1 MSDTG
6 RAKMGDI
13 IEHSLVEVFRLPLD
27 TGQTRVILRNTK
39 GDIEGIFHRAEGPA
53 GVVWVSGSLGG
64 LDGPSFGI
72 FKTLSAT
79 LVKYGISSL
88 RLDYRLPGDFDQ
100 CVHDVLVGVN
110 FLKQSGVDYIALV
123 GHSFG
128 AAVVIMAATMSTE
141 VKAVVGLS
149 SQTYG
154 THRVSELSP
163 KPLLLIH
170 GDRDRNLPVRSSW
183 HIFERAKEPKDIV
196 IYKGSGHFLRE
207 CRQELYE
214 LLRRWLIDKLK
225 TKGQDICLG

>member
-1 MSDTG
+1 
-6 RAKMGDI
+6 MGDI
-13 IEHSLVEVFRLPLD
+13 IEHGLVKVFRLLLD
-27 TGQTRVILRNTK
+27 TGQTRVILSNTK

-79 LVKYGISSL
+79 LVKYGTSSL

-128 AAVVIMAATMSTE
+128 GAVVIMAATMSTE

-183 HIFERAKEPKDIV
+183 HIFERAKEPKEIV

-207 CRQELYE
+207 CHQELYE
-214 LLRRWLIDKLK
+214 LLRSWLIDKLK
-225 TKGQDICLG
+225 TKGQDICIG

>member
-1 MSDTG
+1 
-6 RAKMGDI
+6 MGDI
-13 IEHSLVEVFRLPLD
+13 IEHSLVEVSRLPLD

-39 GDIEGIFHRAEGPA
+39 GDIEGIFHRAEGLA

-72 FKTLSAT
+72 FETLSAT
-79 LVKYGISSL
+79 LVKYGTSSL

-214 LLRRWLIDKLK
+214 LLRSWLIDKLK
-225 TKGQDICLG
+225 TKGQDICIG

>member
-1 MSDTG
+1 
-6 RAKMGDI
+6 MGDI
-13 IEHSLVEVFRLPLD
+13 VEHNLVEISSLPVD
-27 TGQTRVILRNTK
+27 AGQTRVIIRNTK
-39 GDIEGIFHRAEGPA
+39 GEIECIYHRAEGTA
-53 GVVWVSGSLGG
+53 GVIWVSGSLGG

-72 FKTLSAT
+72 FKLLSAT
-79 LVKYGISSL
+79 LVNYRISSL

-110 FLKQSGVDYIALV
+110 FLKQSSVDNIALV

-128 AAVVIMAATMSTE
+128 GAVVIMAATMSTE

-154 THRVSELSP
+154 TDRVSELSP

-183 HIFERAKEPKDIV
+183 HIFERAREPKEIV

-207 CRQELYE
+207 CHQELYE
-214 LLRRWLIDKLK
+214 LLESWLIDKLK
-225 TKGQDICLG
+225 TQGQDICPG

>member
-1 MSDTG
+1 MRSTQL
-6 RAKMGDI
+6 
-13 IEHSLVEVFRLPLD
+13 ECL
-27 TGQTRVILRNTK
+27 LRSTK
-39 GDIEGIFHRAEGPA
+39 GDIKGIFHRAEGSA

-72 FKTLSAT
+72 FKTVSDI

-88 RLDYRLPGDFDQ
+88 RLDYRLPGEFDQ
-100 CVHDVLVGVN
+100 CVYDVLVGVN
-110 FLKQSGVDYIALV
+110 FLKQSGVDNIALV

-128 AAVVIMAATMSTE
+128 GAVVIMAATMSTE

-183 HIFERAKEPKDIV
+183 HIFERAKEPKEIV

-207 CRQELYE
+207 CHQELCE
-214 LLRRWLIDKLK
+214 LLRSWLIDKLK
-225 TKGQDICLG
+225 MKGQNLSSG

>member
-1 MSDTG
+1 
-6 RAKMGDI
+6 MGDI
-13 IEHSLVEVFRLPLD
+13 IEHGLVEIARLPLD
-27 TGQTRVILRNTK
+27 EGQTRVILRSTK
-39 GDIEGIFHRAEGPA
+39 GDIEGIYHRAVGPA
-53 GVVWVSGSLGG
+53 GIIWVSGSLGG

-79 LVKYGISSL
+79 LVKDGISSL

-110 FLKQSGVDYIALV
+110 FFKESGVDNIALV

-128 AAVVIMAATMSTE
+128 GAVVIMAATMSTE
-141 VKAVVGLS
+141 VRAVIGLS

-154 THRVSELSP
+154 ADRVGELSP

-170 GDRDRNLPVRSSW
+170 GDRDRNLPARSSW
-183 HIFERAKEPKDIV
+183 HIFVHAKEPKEIV

-207 CRQELYE
+207 CHQELYE
-214 LLRRWLIDKLK
+214 LLRSWLIDKLNV
-225 TKGQDICLG
+225 KG

>member
-1 MSDTG
+1 
-6 RAKMGDI
+6 MGDI
-13 IEHSLVEVFRLPLD
+13 FEHNLVEISSLPVD
-27 TGQTRVILRNTK
+27 AGQTRVIIRNTK
-39 GDIEGIFHRAEGPA
+39 GEIECIYHRAEGTA
-53 GVVWVSGSLGG
+53 GVIWVSGSLGG

-72 FKTLSAT
+72 FKLLSAT
-79 LVKYGISSL
+79 LVNYRISSL

-110 FLKQSGVDYIALV
+110 FFKQSSVDNIALV

-128 AAVVIMAATMSTE
+128 GAVVIMAATMSTE

-154 THRVSELSP
+154 TDRVSELSP

-183 HIFERAKEPKDIV
+183 HIFERAKEPKEIV

-207 CRQELYE
+207 CHQELYE
-214 LLRRWLIDKLK
+214 LLESWLINKLK
-225 TKGQDICLG
+225 TQGQAIFPG

>member
-1 MSDTG
+1 MSDVVE
-6 RAKMGDI
+6 R
-13 IEHSLVEVFRLPLD
+13 SLVEVCRLPVD
-27 TGQTRVILRNTK
+27 TGQTRVILKSTK

-72 FKTLSAT
+72 FETVSAA
-79 LVKYGISSL
+79 LVKDGISSL
-88 RLDYRLPGDFDQ
+88 RLNYRFPGDFDQ
-100 CVHDVLVGVN
+100 CVYDVLVGVN
-110 FLKQSGVDYIALV
+110 FFRQSTVDNIALV

-128 AAVVIMAATMSTE
+128 GAVVIMAATMSTE

-149 SQTYG
+149 SQIYG

-183 HIFERAKEPKDIV
+183 HIFEHAKEPKEIV

-207 CRQELYE
+207 CHQELYE
-214 LLRRWLIDKLK
+214 LLRSWLIDKLK
-225 TKGQDICLG
+225 TKG